1 MPVLREYQE
10 RAILLLREHIKHGL
24 KKVIMALPT
33 GGGKSIIFGQI
44 IANALDKGK
53 TVLWLVHRRNLVY
66 QMRDVLEQFGI
77 ECGLI
82 MAGNESDTKLPIQ
95 LGTIQT
101 YNRRLDLDATYNNR
115 FYINADL
122 ILIDEGHRSLSKT
135 YMDVISLYHDKIIIS
150 CTATPMRADGRGMGE
165 VYDSIVDIAG
175 VCELTTQGYL
185 SPVRYFAPSTP
196 DLQGVKVAMGDYVVK
211 QLDKKINKTKLN
223 GDIVENWLKHGED
236 RQTLVFCVNVKH
248 SIAIRNEFIKRGISA
263 EHLDARS
270 SDTDRDDVFRRMENG
285 DTKVICNV
293 GLYQEGLDV
302 PSVSC
307 ISIARPTKSMG
318 LYRQMCGRGMRPVE
332 GKDNLKI
339 FDHGGVI
346 EEHGFLEDEI
356 LWNLNGKEIAW
367 KKAKKRDGEPKL
379 CKCKVCHEIFIGTK
393 ICPKC
398 GTELKSFGKKI
409 EATDDELVE
418 LKKKKK
424 NNKVYSLADKRRIMG
439 MLVYMQNDKGWNP
452 GRKKHLYREIFNVWP
467 VNLKGVSAIKPEG
480 ELSNMVKYAIIK
492 SAMKYKKMK
501 SQRIDGN

>member
-10 RAILLLREHIKHGL
+10 RAILLLREHIKQGL
-24 KKVIMALPT
+24 RKIIMALPT

-44 IANALDKGK
+44 IVNAIDKGN
-53 TVLWLVHRRNLVY
+53 TILWLVHRRNLVY
-66 QMRDVLEQFGI
+66 QMKDVLEQFGI
-77 ECGLI
+77 DCGLI
-82 MAGNESDTKLPIQ
+82 MAGNESNTSRQVQ

-122 ILIDEGHRSLSKT
+122 VLIDEGHRSLSKT

-150 CTATPMRADGRGMGE
+150 CTATPMRADQRGMGE

-185 SPVRYFAPSTP
+185 SPARYFAPSTP
-196 DLQGVKVAMGDYVVK
+196 DLEDVKIAMGDYVVK
-211 QLDKKINKTKLN
+211 QLDKKMNKTKLN
-223 GDIVENWLKHGED
+223 GDIVENWLKHGEN

-248 SIAIRNEFIKRGISA
+248 SIAVRDEFIKYGIRA

-270 SDTDRDDVFRRMENG
+270 SDNDRDDVFRRMEDG

-293 GLYQEGLDV
+293 GLYQEGLDI

-307 ISIARPTKSMG
+307 VVMARPTKSMG
-318 LYRQMCGRGMRPVE
+318 LYRQCCGRGLRVAPD
-332 GKDNLKI
+332 KLDCLI

-346 EEHGFLEDEI
+346 EEHGFLEDDI

-367 KKAKKRDGEPKL
+367 KKAPKADSEPRL
-379 CKCKVCHEIFIGTK
+379 CKCRVCHEIFSGTK

-398 GTELKSFGKKI
+398 GTELKSFGKKV
-409 EATDDELVE
+409 EGTDEELVE
-418 LKKKKK
+418 LKAKRKS
-424 NNKVYSLADKRRIMG
+424 NKDMTRVDKRRIYG

-467 VNLKGVSAIKPEG
+467 RNLKGVAAIKPEG

-492 SAMKYKKMK
+492 SATKYKKMK
-501 SQRIDGN
+501 SQRV